1 MDADFEDGIDMLRSY
16 CLVGMSGG
24 DDMFEMHRLVQFS
37 MKKWLE
43 QHGELVGWQERYV
56 DTMHEAFPSGQC
68 ENWSKCQALFPHAE
82 AMLDEGVGIE
92 LILGVV
98 HDSGPSTV
106 GRRESDRMA
115 LLLWR
120 GSVDFPFLFAK

>member
-1 MDADFEDGIDMLRSY
+1 MDAGFEDDIDMMRSY

-24 DDMFEMHRLVQFS
+24 VDMFEMHRLVQFS

-56 DTMHEAFPSGQC
+56 DIMYEAFPSGQY

-82 AMLDEGVGIE
+82 AMQ
-92 LILGVV
+92 
-98 HDSGPSTV
+98 
-106 GRRESDRMA
+106 
-115 LLLWR
+115 
-120 GSVDFPFLFAK
+120 LFRPTHPDYLTR